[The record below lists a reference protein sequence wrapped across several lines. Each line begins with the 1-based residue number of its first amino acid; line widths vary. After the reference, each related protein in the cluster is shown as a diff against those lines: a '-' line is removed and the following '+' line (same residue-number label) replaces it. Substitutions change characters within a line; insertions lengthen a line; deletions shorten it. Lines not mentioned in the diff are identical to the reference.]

1 MSKYKPA
8 EKIDTPANQLNRA
21 LKRADDEARRQLTV
35 WMQMLDVFWEAPI
48 THGDNAKSR
57 DEIQAKLDADSVK
70 TQVMLSG
77 SKDFIQFHIAQDA
90 ALVAEMVPSRYLLDG
105 AYNWVDGKLEIN
117 QLRPEWDVQPEV

>member
-8 EKIDTPANQLNRA
+8 EQIDTPADQLNRA

-35 WMQMLDVFWEAPI
+35 WMQMLDVFWEAPV
-48 THGDNAKSR
+48 THRDNAKSK
-57 DEIQAKLDADSVK
+57 DEIQAKIDADPVK

-90 ALVAEMVPSRYLLDG
+90 ALVAEMVPARYLLDG
-105 AYNWVDGKLEIN
+105 AYTWGDGLTLNK
-117 QLRPEWDVQPEV
+117 LRPEWDVQPEE